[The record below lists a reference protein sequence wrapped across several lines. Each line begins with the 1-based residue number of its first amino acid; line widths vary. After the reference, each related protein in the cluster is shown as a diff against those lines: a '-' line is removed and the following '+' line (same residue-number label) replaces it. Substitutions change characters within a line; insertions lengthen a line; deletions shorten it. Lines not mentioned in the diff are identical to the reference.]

1 MGSAAPSY
9 VPSAKWSGCAPNRE
23 LIRIHSE
30 SVPPV
35 NRIDVDRSNFDD
47 CLAIVFLVAS
57 RDLAADACSD
67 GKCGCRRNHLV
78 GENGRLVHEHP
89 SAARGISHAS
99 FHQSRLWLIGQPA
112 S

>member
-1 MGSAAPSY
+1 MLRPNGLASAQL
-9 VPSAKWSGCAPNRE
+9 CAVGHVVWMRSLIEE

-47 CLAIVFLVAS
+47 CLPIVSPVAS
-57 RDLAADACSD
+57 RNLAADACSD

-78 GENGRLVHEHP
+78 GENGRL
-89 SAARGISHAS
+89 AS
-99 FHQSRLWLIGQPA
+99 VTCPYA
-112 S
+112 VN